1 MAQTRRRPAT
11 EFEDALADPESSG
24 EFTTRGATE
33 APRTFKVDGEVY
45 YVAAELPA
53 DVMTNVSAYAE
64 ATGRDRVRLVG
75 EFLSSVMLPESAE
88 RYLAR
93 LKSPERPISIF
104 EAVDHVL
111 YLLREVYGVTRP
123 SGTPSSSAAG

>member
-1 MAQTRRRPAT
+1 MT
-11 EFEDALADPESSG
+11 DISSALAAGNASG
-24 EFTTRGATE
+24 RFTTKGATE
-33 APRTFKVDGEVY
+33 QPRTFSVDDEVY

-64 ATGRDRVRLVG
+64 ATGADRIRLVG
-75 EFLSSVMLPESAE
+75 DFLTSVMLPESAT

-93 LKSPERPISIF
+93 LKSPERPISLY
-104 EAVDHVL
+104 EAVEHVL

-123 SGTPSSSAAG
+123 SDTPSSSPAG

>member
-1 MAQTRRRPAT
+1 MAQTRRRTAA
-11 EFEDALADPESSG
+11 EIEAALADPPPG
-24 EFTTRGATE
+24 EFTTKGATA
-33 APRTFKVDGEVY
+33 APRSFTVDGEVY

-53 DVMTNVSAYAE
+53 DVMTNIAEYAE

-93 LKSPERPISIF
+93 LKSTERPISIF
-104 EAVDHVL
+104 EAVEHVL
-111 YLLREVYGVTRP
+111 YLIHEVYGVTRP
-123 SGTPSSSAAG
+123 SDTPSSSAAG